1 MKVFQSILIF
11 ISLIALVPQSTQAT
25 GVIVPAYFPWWRR
38 SGIEDYQKLVKFSEI
53 AEPNKLVVVINPNNG
68 PWKAEWS
75 FTTNMRNFAEEIRK
89 NYQHPIGYVYTS
101 YGARPIEQVQQDMR
115 TYMDIYG
122 IKAIS
127 GFFLD
132 EVSSDPL
139 TNDYYHTIIEYGNS
153 LLKSRSFCSQNFGI
167 ILNAGTINDNI
178 QELTDKGDLTVIK
191 EMTEH
196 DFLADVIPALRFP
209 EKSAGLIYSC
219 SNWDAVDDKIR
230 TNKMGFYY
238 CTDRTFGNNPWLSL
252 PSHWEDSSL
261 IVLGN

>member
-1 MKVFQSILIF
+1 MKFIF
-11 ISLIALVPQSTQAT
+11 YTSVIALFALTCCDAT
-25 GVIVPAYFPWWRR
+25 GIIVPAYFPWWRR
-38 SGIEDYQKLVKFSEI
+38 SGIKDYQRLIDFSEV
-53 AEPNKLVVVINPNNG
+53 AEPNKLVVVINPNSG

-75 FTTNMRNFAEEIRK
+75 FTPKMREFAEAIRK

-101 YGARPIEQVQQDMR
+101 YGARPIEEIQQDMR

-132 EVSSDPL
+132 EVSSKAEDSQ
-139 TNDYYHTIIEYGNS
+139 YYHTVIDYGNS
-153 LLKSRSFCSQNFGI
+153 LLKARSFCSQNFGI

-196 DFLADVIPALRFP
+196 DFLADTIPVLSYP

-219 SNWDAVDDKIR
+219 SNWEAVNDKIKS
-230 TNKMGFYY
+230 NDMGFYY
-238 CTDRTFGNNPWLSL
+238 CTDRAVTNNPWFSL